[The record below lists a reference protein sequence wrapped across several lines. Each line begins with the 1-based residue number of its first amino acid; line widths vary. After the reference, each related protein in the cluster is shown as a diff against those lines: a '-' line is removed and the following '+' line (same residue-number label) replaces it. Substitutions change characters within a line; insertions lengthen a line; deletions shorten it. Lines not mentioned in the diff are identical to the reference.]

1 MLRHARIL
9 LLLLTVAGA
18 PSLSY
23 AVQHAYPIAAPPG
36 ATALI
41 VIEKSGCFYCR
52 LFRRDV
58 GPAYAA
64 TPRAREVPM
73 HYLDLEAAKARQLAL
88 ARPIDVLPTV
98 VLLRNGREVERIAG
112 YMAPD
117 NFVRVINFLLSRVP

>member
-1 MLRHARIL
+1 MLRHARVL
-9 LLLLTVAGA
+9 LLLLAVAGA

-23 AVQHAYPIAAPPG
+23 AIQHTGRLAAPRG
-36 ATALI
+36 STALI
-41 VIEKSGCFYCR
+41 VIEKAECFYCR

-64 TPRAREVPM
+64 TPRARDVPM

-88 ARPIDVLPTV
+88 ARPIEVLPTV
-98 VLLRNGREVERIAG
+98 VLLQNGREIERIAG

-117 NFVRVINFLLSRVP
+117 NFVRVINYLLSRTP